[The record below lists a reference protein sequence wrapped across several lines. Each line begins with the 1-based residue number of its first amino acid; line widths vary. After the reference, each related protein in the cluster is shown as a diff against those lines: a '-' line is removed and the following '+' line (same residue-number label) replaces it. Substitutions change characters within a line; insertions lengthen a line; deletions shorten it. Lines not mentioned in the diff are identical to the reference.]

1 MKSIEVSVNQEI
13 IDEFR
18 DVVYEQN
25 FGNTNDSHVIN
36 ELKMS
41 LLVPRNSK
49 PHPAILYFPG
59 GGFTKS
65 DYHKF
70 IDFRYALARAG
81 FVVASAQY
89 RVIPSVFPD
98 LVIDGKAALRYL
110 RVHSEEF
117 NIDPDRIG
125 VLGDSAGGYLAQM
138 VAVADSKEFSKGDNL
153 GISEAVKTVVSLYG
167 LSDLLTVG
175 SDFSEN
181 IKNSHKSPAS
191 PEAVL
196 LNGLNIS
203 VHPFLSIQKNI
214 QNAKIAS
221 PMYYVRKNLPPM
233 LLMAGDQDTLVSP
246 SQSKK
251 MYEALKDE
259 NVDTELVMIRNA
271 GHGTI
276 EWHQDEVIQ
285 QVVNWFIKYMK

>member
-1 MKSIEVSVNQEI
+1 MESIEVPIEHEI

-25 FGNTNDSHVIN
+25 FGNTNDSHIIN

-41 LLVPRNSK
+41 LLVPRNKK
-49 PHPAILYFPG
+49 PHPAVLYFPG

-81 FVVASAQY
+81 FVVAGAQY
-89 RVIPSVFPD
+89 RVIPSIFPD
-98 LVIDGKAALRYL
+98 PVIDGKAALRYL
-110 RVHSEEF
+110 RVHSDEF
-117 NIDPDRIG
+117 NIDPNKIG

-138 VAVADSKEFSKGDNL
+138 IAVTADEDFGQVND
-153 GISEAVKTVVSLYG
+153 GISESVQAVVSLYG

-175 SDFSEN
+175 SDFDQK
-181 IKNSHKSPAS
+181 IQASHKSPAS

-203 VHPFLSIQKNI
+203 ADPHLPIQENI
-214 QNAKIAS
+214 EQAKKAS
-221 PMYYVRKNLPPM
+221 PLYYVKHDVPPM

-251 MYEALKDE
+251 MYQALQDE
-259 NVDTELVMIRNA
+259 NVETQLVMIRNA

-276 EWHQDEVIQ
+276 EWHQDEIIE
-285 QVVNWFIKYMK
+285 QVVDWFIKYL

>member
-1 MKSIEVSVNQEI
+1 MESIEVPIEHEI

-25 FGNTNDSHVIN
+25 FGNTNDSHIIN

-41 LLVPRNSK
+41 LLVPRNKK
-49 PHPAILYFPG
+49 PHPAVLYFPG

-81 FVVASAQY
+81 FVVAGAQY

-98 LVIDGKAALRYL
+98 PVIDGKAALRYL
-110 RVHSEEF
+110 RVHSDEF
-117 NIDPDRIG
+117 NIDPNKIG

-138 VAVADSKEFSKGDNL
+138 IAVTADEDFGQVND
-153 GISEAVKTVVSLYG
+153 GISESVQAVVSLYG

-175 SDFSEN
+175 SDFDQK
-181 IKNSHKSPAS
+181 IQASHKSPAS

-203 VHPFLSIQKNI
+203 ADPYLPIQENI
-214 QNAKIAS
+214 EQAKKAS
-221 PMYYVRKNLPPM
+221 PLYYVKHDVPPM

-251 MYEALKDE
+251 MYQALQDE
-259 NVDTELVMIRNA
+259 NVETQLVMIRNA

-276 EWHQDEVIQ
+276 EWHQDEIIE
-285 QVVNWFIKYMK
+285 QVVDWFIKYL

>member
-1 MKSIEVSVNQEI
+1 MESIEVPVEREI

-25 FGNTNDSHVIN
+25 FGNTNDSHIIN

-41 LLVPRNSK
+41 LLVPRSNK
-49 PHPAILYFPG
+49 RHPAILYFPG

-81 FVVASAQY
+81 FVVAGVQY

-98 LVIDGKAALRYL
+98 PVIDGKAAVRYL
-110 RVHSEEF
+110 RAHSDEF
-117 NIDPDRIG
+117 NIDPKRIG

-138 VAVADSKEFSKGDNL
+138 VGVTDDKKFSSGDNL
-153 GISEAVKTVVSLYG
+153 DFSDKVQAVVSLYG

-175 SDFSEN
+175 SDFSER
-181 IKNSHKSPAS
+181 IQKSHKSPGS

-203 VHPFLSIQKNI
+203 IEPFKSIQDNLEK
-214 QNAKIAS
+214 AKEAS
-221 PMYYVRKNLPPM
+221 PIYYVKKDVPPM
-233 LLMAGDQDTLVSP
+233 LLMTGNQDTLVSP
-246 SQSKK
+246 SQSEK
-251 MYEALKDE
+251 MYEALKDFNIE
-259 NVDTELVMIRNA
+259 TQLVMIRNA
-271 GHGTI
+271 GHGTA
-276 EWHQDEVIQ
+276 EWHQDDIIK
-285 QVVNWFIKYMK
+285 QVVDWFIKYLK

>member
-1 MKSIEVSVNQEI
+1 MESIEVPVEREI

-18 DVVYEQN
+18 DIVYEQN
-25 FGNTNDSHVIN
+25 FGNTNDSHIIN

-41 LLVPRNSK
+41 LLVPRSNK
-49 PHPAILYFPG
+49 RHPAILYFPG

-81 FVVASAQY
+81 FVVAGVQY

-98 LVIDGKAALRYL
+98 PVIDGKAAVRYL
-110 RVHSEEF
+110 RAHSEEF
-117 NIDPDRIG
+117 NIDPKRIG

-138 VAVADSKEFSKGDNL
+138 VGVTDDKKFSSGDNL
-153 GISEAVKTVVSLYG
+153 DFSDKVQAVVSLYG

-175 SDFSEN
+175 SDFSEG
-181 IKNSHKSPAS
+181 IQKSHRSPGS

-203 VHPFLSIQKNI
+203 IEPFKSIQDNLEK
-214 QNAKIAS
+214 AKEAS
-221 PMYYVRKNLPPM
+221 PIYYVKKDVPPM
-233 LLMAGDQDTLVSP
+233 LLMAGNQDTLVSP
-246 SQSKK
+246 SQSEK
-251 MYEALKDE
+251 MYEALKDFNIE
-259 NVDTELVMIRNA
+259 TQLVMIRNA
-271 GHGTI
+271 GHGTA
-276 EWHQDEVIQ
+276 EWHQDDIIK
-285 QVVNWFIKYMK
+285 QVVDWFIKYLK

>member
-1 MKSIEVSVNQEI
+1 MKSIRVSVKQEI

-25 FGNTNDSHVIN
+25 FGNTNDSHIIN

-41 LLVPRNSK
+41 LLVPRDNR
-49 PHPAILYFPG
+49 PHPAVLYFPG
-59 GGFTKS
+59 GGFTKA

-81 FVVASAQY
+81 FVVAAAQY

-98 LVIDGKAALRYL
+98 PIIDGKAAVRYL
-110 RVHSEEF
+110 RVHSDEF
-117 NIDPDRIG
+117 NIDPEKIG

-138 VAVADSKEFSKGDNL
+138 IGVTDDKKFGQGDNL
-153 GISEAVKTVVSLYG
+153 DISESVQAVVSLYG

-175 SDFSEN
+175 SDFSDA
-181 IKNSHKSPAS
+181 IQDSHKSTAS

-203 VHPFLSIQKNI
+203 ITPHQPVQKNI
-214 QNAKIAS
+214 EKAKIAS
-221 PMYYVRKNLPPM
+221 PLYHVKKGLPPI

-251 MYEALKDE
+251 MYEALKDYDIE
-259 NVDTELVMIRNA
+259 TELIMIRNA

-285 QVVNWFIKYMK
+285 QVVKWFVTYLK

>member
-1 MKSIEVSVNQEI
+1 MESIEVPVEREI

-18 DVVYEQN
+18 DIVYEQN
-25 FGNTNDSHVIN
+25 FGNTNDSHIIN

-41 LLVPRNSK
+41 LLVPRSNK
-49 PHPAILYFPG
+49 RHPAILYFPG

-81 FVVASAQY
+81 FVVAGVQY

-98 LVIDGKAALRYL
+98 PVIDGKAAVRYL
-110 RVHSEEF
+110 RAHSDEF
-117 NIDPDRIG
+117 NIDPKRIG

-138 VAVADSKEFSKGDNL
+138 VGVTDDKKFSSGDNL
-153 GISEAVKTVVSLYG
+153 DFSDKVQAVVSLYG

-175 SDFSEN
+175 SDFSEG
-181 IKNSHKSPAS
+181 IQKSHRSPGS

-203 VHPFLSIQKNI
+203 IEPFKSIQDNLEK
-214 QNAKIAS
+214 AKEAS
-221 PMYYVRKNLPPM
+221 PIYYVKKDVPPM
-233 LLMAGDQDTLVSP
+233 LLMAGNQDTLVSP
-246 SQSKK
+246 SQSEK
-251 MYEALKDE
+251 MYEALKDFNIE
-259 NVDTELVMIRNA
+259 TQLVMIRNA
-271 GHGTI
+271 GHGTA
-276 EWHQDEVIQ
+276 EWHQDDIIK
-285 QVVNWFIKYMK
+285 QVVDWFIKYLK